1 MTTTEGAL
9 GATRPLSIAR
19 PVALAPVL
27 VPATLIGLMVLG
39 FVVAMVRYVAGI
51 GAISNLNDAY
61 GWGLWISFD
70 LLCGVAL
77 AAGAFVTAT
86 AVYVFGLE
94 RFRPILRPA
103 ILTGFLGYLMVVV
116 ALLVD
121 LGRPERIWYLI
132 IHWNPSSVMFEVGW
146 CVMLYTGVLALEF
159 SPMIWERL
167 RLEPFRRIIEML
179 VIPLVIL
186 GTTLSTLH
194 QSSLGSLFVISPEQ
208 LHKLWYTPLL
218 PLMFWLTAVAVGP
231 AMVILESTISSKVFK
246 RGLETDL
253 VGALAKVI
261 PVALLAYL
269 GVKIGELV
277 ATSELGLAFEGDL
290 EGNLFL
296 AEMIFGVIVPIVLFS
311 LPAVRR
317 SNGLLLLSA
326 LFVIGGVIM
335 NRFDVSL
342 VGLARPEGAGY
353 FPSWMEFALTIGI
366 VAAGVTAFWLV
377 ARNLPLFGEP
387 AHAEARLERR

>member
-1 MTTTEGAL
+1 
-9 GATRPLSIAR
+9 
-19 PVALAPVL
+19 
-27 VPATLIGLMVLG
+27 
-39 FVVAMVRYVAGI
+39 
-51 GAISNLNDAY
+51 
-61 GWGLWISFD
+61 
-70 LLCGVAL
+70 VAL

-121 LGRPERIWYLI
+121 LGRPERIWYMI
-132 IHWNPSSVMFEVGW
+132 IHWNLSSVMFEVGW

-159 SPMIWERL
+159 SPMLWERL
-167 RLEPFRRIIEML
+167 RLEPFRRIIEAL
-179 VIPLVIL
+179 VIPMVIA

-194 QSSLGSLFVISPEQ
+194 QSSLGSLFTIAPEQ

-231 AMVILESTISSKVFK
+231 AMVILESTISSRVFK

-261 PVALLAYL
+261 PVALFVYLA
-269 GVKIGELV
+269 VKIGELV
-277 ATSELGLAFEGDL
+277 ATSEIDLAFKGDL

-296 AEMIFGVIVPIVLFS
+296 AETIGGVILPMVLFS

-317 SNGLLLLSA
+317 NSGWLLASA
-326 LFVIGGVIM
+326 LLVVGGVIM

-342 VGLARPEGAGY
+342 VGLARPEGVGY
-353 FPSWMEFALTIGI
+353 FPSWMEFAVTLGI
-366 VAAGVTAFWLV
+366 LAGGVTVFWLV
-377 ARNLPLFGEP
+377 ARYLPLFGEP
-387 AHAEARLERR
+387 AHAEARLEG

>member
-1 MTTTEGAL
+1 MATREGIL
-9 GATRPLSIAR
+9 GPRPAARPLS
-19 PVALAPVL
+19 LASVL
-27 VPATLIGLMVLG
+27 VPAVLVGLMALA
-39 FVVAMVRYVAGI
+39 FSVAIVRYIAGL

-86 AVYVFGLE
+86 AVYIFGIE

-103 ILTGFLGYLMVVV
+103 ILTGFLGYLMVIV

-132 IHWNPSSVMFEVGW
+132 IHWNVDSVMFEVGW

-159 SPMIWERL
+159 SPMLWERL

-231 AMVILESTISSKVFK
+231 AMVILESTISSRVFK

-253 VGALAKVI
+253 LGALALVI
-261 PVALLAYL
+261 PVTLLAYL
-269 GVKIGELV
+269 GVRIGELV

-296 AEMIFGVIVPIVLFS
+296 AEMIGGVIAPMILFS

-317 SNGLLLLSA
+317 SNGLMLVGALL
-326 LFVIGGVIM
+326 VIGGVVM

-342 VGLARPEGAGY
+342 VGLARPAGVGY
-353 FPSWMEFALTIGI
+353 FPSWMEFVVTLGI
-366 VAAGVTAFWLV
+366 IAGGVTAFGLV
-377 ARNLPLFGEP
+377 AKNLPLFGEH
-387 AHAEARLERR
+387 AHGEA

>member
-1 MTTTEGAL
+1 M
-9 GATRPLSIAR
+9 ATRELTASRPLPLASILV
-19 PVALAPVL
+19 PGILVALMAL
-27 VPATLIGLMVLG
+27 A
-39 FVVAMVRYVAGI
+39 FSVAIVRYIAGL

-77 AAGAFVTAT
+77 ASGAFVTAT
-86 AVYVFGLE
+86 AVYIFGFE

-121 LGRPERIWYLI
+121 LGRPERIWYMI
-132 IHWNPSSVMFEVGW
+132 IHWNPDSVMFEVGW

-159 SPMIWERL
+159 SPMLWERL

-208 LHKLWYTPLL
+208 LHKLFYTPLL

-231 AMVILESTISSKVFK
+231 AMVILESTISSRVFK

-253 VGALAKVI
+253 LGGLALVI
-261 PVALLAYL
+261 PVTLLAYL
-269 GVKIGELV
+269 GVRIGELI

-296 AEMIFGVIVPIVLFS
+296 AEMIFGVIVPMVLFS

-317 SNGLLLLSA
+317 SNGLMLVGA

-342 VGLARPEGAGY
+342 VGLARPEGVGY
-353 FPSWMEFALTIGI
+353 FPAWSEFMVTIGI
-366 VAAGVTAFWLV
+366 VAGGVTAFWLV
-377 ARNLPLFGEP
+377 AANLPLFGEH
-387 AHAEARLERR
+387 AHGEARG

>member
-1 MTTTEGAL
+1 M
-9 GATRPLSIAR
+9 ATREGILGPRPAAR
-19 PVALAPVL
+19 PLPLASVL
-27 VPATLIGLMVLG
+27 VPVVLVGLMALA
-39 FVVAMVRYVAGI
+39 FSIAIVRYIAGL

-86 AVYVFGLE
+86 AVYIFGFE

-121 LGRPERIWYLI
+121 LGRPERIWYMI
-132 IHWNPSSVMFEVGW
+132 IHWNVESVMFEVGW

-159 SPMIWERL
+159 SPMLWERL

-194 QSSLGSLFVISPEQ
+194 QSSLGSLFVISPDQ

-218 PLMFWLTAVAVGP
+218 PLMFWLTAVAAGP

-246 RGLETDL
+246 RGLETNL
-253 VGALAKVI
+253 LGGLALVI
-261 PVALLAYL
+261 PVTLLAYL

-296 AEMIFGVIVPIVLFS
+296 AEMIGGVIAPMILFS

-317 SNGLLLLSA
+317 SNGLMLVSA
-326 LFVIGGVIM
+326 LLVIGGVVL

-342 VGLARPEGAGY
+342 VGLARPEGTSY
-353 FPSWMEFALTIGI
+353 FPSWSEFIITLGI
-366 VAAGVTAFWLV
+366 IAGGVTVFWLV
-377 ARNLPLFGEP
+377 AKNLPLFGEH
-387 AHAEARLERR
+387 AHGEA

>member
-19 PVALAPVL
+19 PLPLPRVL
-27 VPATLIGLMVLG
+27 VPGGLVGLMVLG
-39 FVVAMVRYVAGI
+39 LAVAMVRYVAGI

-121 LGRPERIWYLI
+121 LGHPERIWYLI
-132 IHWNPSSVMFEVGW
+132 IHWNTESVMFEVGW

-167 RLEPFRRIIEML
+167 RLEPFRRIIEAL
-179 VIPLVIL
+179 VIPMVIA

-194 QSSLGSLFVISPEQ
+194 QSSLGSLFTIAPEQ

-231 AMVILESTISSKVFK
+231 AIVILESTISSRVFR
-246 RGLETDL
+246 RGLETHLLGD
-253 VGALAKVI
+253 LAKVV
-261 PVALLAYL
+261 PVALVAYL
-269 GVKIGELV
+269 GVKIGDLV
-277 ATSELGLAFEGDL
+277 ATSELGLVFKGDL

-296 AEMIFGVIVPIVLFS
+296 AEIVGGVIAPMVLFS

-317 SNGLLLLSA
+317 SGGWLLVSA
-326 LFVIGGVIM
+326 LLVVGGVIM

-342 VGLARPEGAGY
+342 VGLARPDGVGY
-353 FPSWMEFALTIGI
+353 FPSWMEFAVTLGI
-366 VAAGVTAFWLV
+366 LSAGVTAFWLV
-377 ARNLPLFGEP
+377 ASNLPLFGEP
-387 AHAEARLERR
+387 AHAEPSVEQR

>member
-1 MTTTEGAL
+1 MTTREVTI
-9 GATRPLSIAR
+9 TRPR
-19 PVALAPVL
+19 PLANVL
-27 VPATLIGLMVLG
+27 VPGVLVGLMALG
-39 FVVAMVRYVAGI
+39 LSVAIVRYI
-51 GAISNLNDAY
+51 GGLGAASNLNDAY

-77 AAGAFVTAT
+77 ASGAFVTAT
-86 AVYVFGLE
+86 AVYIFGLE

-121 LGRPERIWYLI
+121 LGRPERIWYMI
-132 IHWNPSSVMFEVGW
+132 IHWNPHSVMFEVGW
-146 CVMLYTGVLALEF
+146 CVMLYTAVLALEF
-159 SPMIWERL
+159 SPMLWERL
-167 RLEPFRRIIEML
+167 RLEPFRRIIEAL

-194 QSSLGSLFVISPEQ
+194 QSSLGSLFVVMPER

-231 AMVILESTISSKVFK
+231 AMVILESTISSRVFR
-246 RGLETDL
+246 RGLEIDL
-253 VGALAKVI
+253 LGGLAKVV
-261 PVALLAYL
+261 PVALAVYL
-269 GVKIGELV
+269 GVRIGELV

-290 EGNLFL
+290 DGSLFL
-296 AEMIFGVIVPIVLFS
+296 IEMIGGVILPMVLFS

-317 SNGLLLLSA
+317 SSGWLLVSA
-326 LFVIGGVIM
+326 LLVIGGVIM

-342 VGLARPEGAGY
+342 VGLARREGAGY
-353 FPSWMEFALTIGI
+353 FPHWMEFAVTLGI
-366 VAAGVTAFWLV
+366 VAAGVTAFGLV
-377 ARNLPLFGEP
+377 ARNLPLFEHDESG
-387 AHAEARLERR
+387 